1 MAGDA
6 NPLIQKYVKSITA
19 RNHSI
24 LALSNI
30 YQPTAAR
37 LAYDLSAVSM
47 NRHGFNRH
55 LRVI

>member
-6 NPLIQKYVKSITA
+6 NPLIQKYVKSITARA

-37 LAYDLSAVSM
+37 LAYDLSAVSITS
-47 NRHGFNRH
+47 HH
-55 LRVI
+55 QSHQ